1 MTGKNKGDLI
11 SRSAFIEQIEKSDDY
26 YKGMSRFDYSQGFTK
41 ARLLAAKFPAS
52 DPWISVKDRLPPI
65 DCEVFVHCSKGITVW
80 NGSEVIDG
88 VQYME
93 VTGEFMTDAH
103 GRYGRII
110 KDVVSWQPLPSPPI
124 EK

>member
-1 MTGKNKGDLI
+1 MKEAVLEIIRKASQYNGSVTHDPPERIAGWEDACD
-11 SRSAFIEQIEKSDDY
+11 SIEESVEK
-26 YKGMSRFDYSQGFTK
+26 F
-41 ARLLAAKFPAS
+41 
-52 DPWISVKDRLPPI
+52 DPWISIKDRLPPI